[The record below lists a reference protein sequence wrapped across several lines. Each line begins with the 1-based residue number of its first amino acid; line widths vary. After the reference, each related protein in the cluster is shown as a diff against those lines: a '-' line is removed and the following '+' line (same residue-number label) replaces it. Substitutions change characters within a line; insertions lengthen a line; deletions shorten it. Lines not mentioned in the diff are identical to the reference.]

1 MKIEVRES
9 RILASYAVMA
19 AIAYLVVAILEIT
32 GIKITHD
39 IFGGLALF
47 VISAIYLAGIKET
60 IERSYKGISFIFGGI
75 ILSLIFGIM
84 YLFIFLAGILEY
96 AIGEASFPSIRIEII
111 LALFITPLA
120 YYIYRVIK

>member
-19 AIAYLVVAILEIT
+19 AIAYLLVAILEIT
-32 GIKITHD
+32 GVKITRD
-39 IFGGLALF
+39 ILGGLALF
-47 VISAIYLAGIKET
+47 VISAIYFAGIKET
-60 IERSYKGISFIFGGI
+60 VARSYKGISFIFGGI

-96 AIGEASFPSIRIEII
+96 MIGNAAFPSIRVEII
-111 LALFITPLA
+111 LALLITPLA
-120 YYIYRVIK
+120 YYLYRMIK